1 MYGGLLARNALRRVA
16 PIAATTVGFL
26 GFTGTDAK
34 VAPTPTPMYKCIA
47 VQQQQVEPLDDAPIL
62 VHQGPI
68 DMLSKTIGITSLAL
82 TGAFDVLYVSAT
94 SCTLAPTVKVS
105 HCMANPEDFLNDFDN
120 ENQQHAQKIGDPT
133 VARFYGNHYRG
144 QQLEDM
150 TTHLTNQGKT
160 IQKLS
165 DRRVQRSKNA
175 AREQRA
181 QVEEQRSRIS
191 CRYQTT
197 RLNRLEH
204 LLDGAEVAEQRR
216 QNNQGRPESNQ
227 RAHEIVYGHE
237 GTQIFGDVAPTT
249 GGTTNG
255 GATQGAAPGA
265 GQPLPPQL
273 PGEVFRST
281 FNKHVTK
288 DDNDNDVI
296 DLTHTKSNFGC
307 TATSPAG

>member
-1 MYGGLLARNALRRVA
+1 MYGGLARNALRRVA
-16 PIAATTVGFL
+16 PIAATAAGLVS
-26 GFTGTDAK
+26 FTGTNAK
-34 VAPTPTPMYKCIA
+34 VAQTPTPVNKYIT
-47 VQQQQVEPLDDAPIL
+47 VQPQQVEPLDDAPIV

-68 DMLSKTIGITSLAL
+68 DLLSKTIGITSLAL
-82 TGAFDVLYVSAT
+82 TGAFDVLYKSAT
-94 SCTLAPTVKVS
+94 SYTLAPTVKVS

-165 DRRVQRSKNA
+165 DRRVKRSENA

-181 QVEEQRSRIS
+181 QVEEQRSRIAA
-191 CRYQTT
+191 RYQTT
-197 RLNRLEH
+197 RLNRLED
-204 LLDGAEVAEQRR
+204 LLDGAEIEEKRR
-216 QNNQGRPESNQ
+216 QNKQGRPESNQ
-227 RAHEIVYGHE
+227 AAHAKVYGHE
-237 GTQIFGDVAPTT
+237 GTQIFGGVAPPT

-255 GATQGAAPGA
+255 GATQGAAPAA

-273 PGEVFRST
+273 PNEVFRKT
-281 FNKHVTK
+281 FKKRTTTK
-288 DDNDNDVI
+288 DGDVI
-296 DLTHTKSNFGC
+296 DLTHIASNFGC
-307 TATSPAG
+307 AATG

>member
-1 MYGGLLARNALRRVA
+1 MYGGLARNALRRVA
-16 PIAATTVGFL
+16 PIAATAAGLVS
-26 GFTGTDAK
+26 FTGTDAK
-34 VAPTPTPMYKCIA
+34 VAQTPTPVNKYIT
-47 VQQQQVEPLDDAPIL
+47 VQPQQVEPLDDAPIL

-82 TGAFDVLYVSAT
+82 TGALDLLYVSAT
-94 SCTLAPTVKVS
+94 SYTLAPTVKVS

-120 ENQQHAQKIGDPT
+120 ENQQHALQIGDDT
-133 VARFYGNHYRG
+133 VARFYGAHYRG

-150 TTHLTNQGKT
+150 TTHLTKQGAT
-160 IQKLS
+160 IQQLS
-165 DRRVQRSKNA
+165 DRRVKRSENA

-191 CRYQTT
+191 YRYQKT
-197 RLNRLEH
+197 RLKRLED
-204 LLDGAEVAEQRR
+204 LLDGAEVAEARR

-237 GTQIFGDVAPTT
+237 GTQIFGGATPPT

-255 GATQGAAPGA
+255 GATQGAAPAA

-273 PGEVFRST
+273 PNEVFRKT
-281 FNKHVTK
+281 FQKRTTTK
-288 DDNDNDVI
+288 DGDVI
-296 DLTHTKSNFGC
+296 DLTHMASNFGC
-307 TATSPAG
+307 AATG

>member
-1 MYGGLLARNALRRVA
+1 MYGGLARNALRRVA
-16 PIAATTVGFL
+16 PIAATAAGLVS
-26 GFTGTDAK
+26 FTGTNAK
-34 VAPTPTPMYKCIA
+34 VAQTPTPVNKYIT
-47 VQQQQVEPLDDAPIL
+47 VQPQQVEPLDDAPIV

-82 TGAFDVLYVSAT
+82 TGAFDLLYVSAT

-105 HCMANPEDFLNDFDN
+105 HCMADPEDFLNDFDN

-133 VARFYGNHYRG
+133 VARFYSNHYRG

-165 DRRVQRSKNA
+165 DRRVKRSENA

-181 QVEEQRSRIS
+181 QVEEQRSRIAA
-191 CRYQTT
+191 RYQTT
-197 RLNRLEH
+197 RLNRLED
-204 LLDGAEVAEQRR
+204 LLDGAEIEEKRR
-216 QNNQGRPESNQ
+216 QNKQGRPESNQ
-227 RAHEIVYGHE
+227 AAHAKVYGHE
-237 GTQIFGDVAPTT
+237 GTQIFGGVAPPT

-255 GATQGAAPGA
+255 GATQGAAPAA

-281 FNKHVTK
+281 FNKRT
-288 DDNDNDVI
+288 
-296 DLTHTKSNFGC
+296 T
-307 TATSPAG
+307 

>member
-1 MYGGLLARNALRRVA
+1 MYGGLARNALRRVA
-16 PIAATTVGFL
+16 PIAATAAGLVS
-26 GFTGTDAK
+26 FTGTNAK
-34 VAPTPTPMYKCIA
+34 VAQTPTPVNKYIT
-47 VQQQQVEPLDDAPIL
+47 VQPQQVEPLDDAPIV

-82 TGAFDVLYVSAT
+82 TGAFDVLYKSAT
-94 SCTLAPTVKVS
+94 SYTLAPTVKVS

-133 VARFYGNHYRG
+133 VARFYSNHYRG

-165 DRRVQRSKNA
+165 DRRVKRSENA

-181 QVEEQRSRIS
+181 QVEEQRSRIAA
-191 CRYQTT
+191 RYQTT
-197 RLNRLEH
+197 RLNRLED
-204 LLDGAEVAEQRR
+204 LLDGAEIEEKRR
-216 QNNQGRPESNQ
+216 QNKQGRPESNQ
-227 RAHEIVYGHE
+227 AAHAKVYGHE
-237 GTQIFGDVAPTT
+237 GTQIFGGVAPPT

-255 GATQGAAPGA
+255 GATQGAAPAA

-281 FNKHVTK
+281 FNKRTTK

-307 TATSPAG
+307 TATAPAG